1 MKFIPLDRP
10 ASNDFI
16 ISVDNL
22 DWVQGQ
28 NNCGCSFS
36 VLGSRLLNLSY
47 PDYLKFCCSMGGE
60 LQGRAGY
67 VIPYFKDKTNCKK
80 ICDILNK
87 EWNKIKSLVEA

>member
-47 PDYLKFCCSMGGE
+47 PDYLRYLRSEGGE
-60 LQGRAGY
+60 LCGRTGY
-67 VIPYFKDKTNCKK
+67 VICYFKDRAACKK
-80 ICDILNK
+80 ICDRLNS
-87 EWNKIKSLVEA
+87 EWNKIKSLVEV